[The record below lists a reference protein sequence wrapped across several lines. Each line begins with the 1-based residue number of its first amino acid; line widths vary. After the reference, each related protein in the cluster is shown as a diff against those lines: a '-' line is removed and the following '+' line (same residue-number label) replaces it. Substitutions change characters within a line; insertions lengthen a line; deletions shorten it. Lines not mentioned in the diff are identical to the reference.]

1 MRLVGA
7 SPDFWTKPFCRKREC
22 SISLL
27 SISCRLTLSCAFS
40 SLYIVMIAFL
50 PGTYLTETPW
60 YDSASPSFRNDLRF
74 GNRLRA
80 HPEQDTISAVNE
92 GWSTCPSSSRRYWI
106 DSLGSSIAPID
117 AGKSEHLFAFSF
129 TVNVFRESLSWR
141 LWGCASSGTKEFR
154 QGPPGGWNW
163 CAGTSRMKRIASV
176 LALPENT
183 EQSLS
188 LWRVIVEG
196 DKTKDNEAANL
207 FETVR
212 SQHAPR
218 KAVFFLK

>member
-1 MRLVGA
+1 
-7 SPDFWTKPFCRKREC
+7 
-22 SISLL
+22 
-27 SISCRLTLSCAFS
+27 
-40 SLYIVMIAFL
+40 
-50 PGTYLTETPW
+50 
-60 YDSASPSFRNDLRF
+60 
-74 GNRLRA
+74 
-80 HPEQDTISAVNE
+80 
-92 GWSTCPSSSRRYWI
+92 
-106 DSLGSSIAPID
+106 
-117 AGKSEHLFAFSF
+117 
-129 TVNVFRESLSWR
+129 
-141 LWGCASSGTKEFR
+141 
-154 QGPPGGWNW
+154 
-163 CAGTSRMKRIASV
+163 MKRIASV